1 MNGVETCSL
10 LANGPADVD
19 YVDVDVA
26 AMEPDDRG
34 PALLLIHG
42 LGCDRSIWDP
52 LIPRLATRRRVL
64 AVCCRGSGGSRPHD
78 DVAWSTA
85 DMAGDVAR
93 LIEDRSLSSVDVIG
107 LSMGGTVALQ
117 LALDRPELVGRLAVI
132 GSFAGFADE
141 VRPFLDAEMKRVAGE
156 SMRES
161 AQRRIETAF
170 SEDVDTRM
178 LSWVVDMVAR
188 MHKPW
193 YERQVAATFAFDV
206 RNRLG
211 EIMAPTTVIA
221 GSADRTV
228 PVEMVREVADGISH
242 ARFVEL
248 DEAGHFVHLE
258 EPDRLIAALDGWGL
272 A

>member
-1 MNGVETCSL
+1 MNPTHAMFVIEGGS
-10 LANGPADVD
+10 ADVD
-19 YVDVDVA
+19 AVDVEATDPGA
-26 AMEPDDRG
+26 ADRM
-34 PALLLIHG
+34 LLLIHG
-42 LGCDRSIWDP
+42 LGCDASIWDP
-52 LIPRLATRRRVL
+52 FIPRLTERRRVL
-64 AVCCRGSGGSRPHD
+64 AVCCRGSRGSRPHD

-93 LIEDRSLSSVDVIG
+93 LIENRSSEAVDVIG

-117 LALDRPELVGRLAVI
+117 LALDAPELVGWLAVI

-141 VRPFLDAEMKRVAGE
+141 VRPFLDAEMERVRGE

-170 SEDVDTRM
+170 SEGVDADT
-178 LSWVVDMVAR
+178 LAWVVDMVAG

-206 RNRLG
+206 RDRLD
-211 EIMAPTTVIA
+211 EITAPTTVIA

-228 PVEMVREVADGISH
+228 PVEMVREVADGIEG

-248 DEAGHFVHLE
+248 DGAGHFVHLE
-258 EPDRLIAALDGWGL
+258 EPDRLIAALEGWGL